1 MASFGIFLPLTIM
14 CLFTLIQLAKG
25 TEMFYICQTSF
36 QWILPNPPQSHTIL
50 SPYCSET
57 FQKSRGIESYLK
69 ITGVLTDFSTN
80 FSTNFPTDF
89 STDIL
94 TDFYTDF

>member
-36 QWILPNPPQSHTIL
+36 QCWILPNPPQSHTIL

-69 ITGVLTDFSTN
+69 ITDVLTDFSKK
-80 FSTNFPTDF
+80 FSTNYTINISTNYTTD
-89 STDIL
+89 
-94 TDFYTDF
+94 